1 MPHKQKGRK
10 KLLPYET
17 IVAASAGDPDAMSE
31 VLKHFDG
38 FISSLA
44 TRTLYDANNVSYRA
58 VDHEL
63 KERMQ
68 LKLIANIILKFDPTP
83 K

>member
-1 MPHKQKGRK
+1 MPHRRK
-10 KLLPYET
+10 EKRKLLSYDT
-17 IVAASAGDPDAMSE
+17 IAAASAGDPDALSE

-68 LKLIANIILKFDPTP
+68 LKLIASIILKFDPTP

>member
-1 MPHKQKGRK
+1 MPRIDHNAK

-17 IVAASAGDPDAMSE
+17 IAAACAGDPDALAD

-38 FISSLA
+38 FISLLA
-44 TRTLYDANNVSYRA
+44 TRQFRDAHQTTYSA

-63 KERMQ
+63 KERLQ
-68 LKLIANIILKFDPTP
+68 LKLIASIVKNFDTSPR
-83 K
+83 